1 VQAAEIDLQ
10 GGQFYFRCGFRQ
22 RLGDLPQADGA
33 VVVDAGFLGR
43 LQVLFA
49 ASREKAGAQGQIVKT
64 DGPDGPGGIA
74 LADGGVTRGVFAKQT
89 PDGFL
94 LEVELIH
101 GHNSFIL
108 LQI

>member
-1 VQAAEIDLQ
+1 L
-10 GGQFYFRCGFRQ
+10 
-22 RLGDLPQADGA
+22 
-33 VVVDAGFLGR
+33 
-43 LQVLFA
+43 
-49 ASREKAGAQGQIVKT
+49 IVKT

-89 PDGFL
+89 QDGFL